1 MPRRFS
7 ACSPSCWSRSTSSAA
22 SSSPSA
28 CWRCTRKKKRS
39 EEPAAMPIQ
48 LTALLYLVSSVLFI
62 LALRGLSSPETSRKG
77 NTYGMVGM
85 AIAILTTIANL
96 GGLSGTIVFVVIAL
110 VIGGSIGAVLARRIQ
125 MTAMPQLV
133 AAMHS
138 LVGLDR
144 KSTRLNS
151 SH

>member
-1 MPRRFS
+1 
-7 ACSPSCWSRSTSSAA
+7 
-22 SSSPSA
+22 
-28 CWRCTRKKKRS
+28 
-39 EEPAAMPIQ
+39 MPIQ

-96 GGLSGTIVFVVIAL
+96 GDLSGTIVFVVIAL

-125 MTAMPQLV
+125 MTAMPPLV
-133 AAMHS
+133 A
-138 LVGLDR
+138 DR

>member
-1 MPRRFS
+1 MRIS
-7 ACSPSCWSRSTSSAA
+7 DWSSDVCSSD
-22 SSSPSA
+22 
-28 CWRCTRKKKRS
+28 
-39 EEPAAMPIQ
+39 
-48 LTALLYLVSSVLFI
+48 L
-62 LALRGLSSPETSRKG
+62 TSRKG

-96 GGLSGTIVFVVIAL
+96 GDLSGTIVFVVIAL

-138 LVGLDR
+138 LVGLAAVLVAAAAFYNPEPYGILHDGEIGR
-144 KSTRLNS
+144 AHVELQSLMRNP
-151 SH
+151 